1 MATLEELEAG
11 LRKAHAAGNAD
22 HARRFAD
29 AIRQQRSGQIAPGN
43 IDLKNRPRVRNA
55 DGSISTVRSMS
66 ANFDGREVLIPTV
79 SDDGRILTDEQ
90 AIDAYRRTG
99 RHLGMFASPEAATR
113 YAEQLH
119 RDQERMYAPKQRITA
134 EQARDPSLIPEERYR
149 AAGMEPP
156 KRGSGSSGNRY
167 GDYLAGV
174 GKSIVDTAS
183 GVRQYAVDAAGDPAN
198 ALGPLGKPLL
208 RAIAGDRFDAAAA
221 KSPTLQGVRNYGQR
235 LRNEEAE
242 RRQVLPSVSEDP
254 AFALGNVVGTLGQ
267 LFTPGAALRG
277 TTAGRA
283 ALPTTAGGNALQGLA
298 LGTVQPVAGRG
309 ERDVNQAVGGL
320 AGWLGAAVPQA
331 VGAATRPVRSAIGDL
346 LGQPTASGVER
357 RAADLIRQEAADVGS
372 LMRPAPSAVPGVQR
386 TLAEESLDP
395 GVARLE
401 RQLRGS
407 GPAGVFA
414 PIDQANAAARVR
426 SIEEIAGTDAQMAA
440 ANQARTEASQSAR
453 SQAMEA
459 GPVDVSQTILA
470 LEDAIKAQEGR
481 PAVQAG
487 LRQVRDLL
495 FRERMAGPGTVV
507 GAPEDRITVLEN
519 VRQTIG
525 DMLGGRYGGDNAA
538 ALQGSRELIGVR
550 DSLNREIG
558 DQVPAFVQYLD
569 AYRQG
574 SVPIN
579 RMEIGRELLDRS
591 SAAVAGADNFGTG
604 VRPLLPASYSRQV
617 NNLDALA
624 ARATGFDKARAD
636 QILTPDDIAKIRAV
650 QDDLERQAFRATA
663 GSGGNSMTQ
672 ERQALARRMG
682 RSAIQSVPVVGRF
695 AESLEAMGEKRLND
709 TLARLIANPE
719 EARRVLSTLNA
730 KDRAVVNKALL
741 QISARTGAAVPALA
755 E

>member
-29 AIRQQRSGQIAPGN
+29 AIRQMR
-43 IDLKNRPRVRNA
+43 
-55 DGSISTVRSMS
+55 GS
-66 ANFDGREVLIPTV
+66 
-79 SDDGRILTDEQ
+79 Q
-90 AIDAYRRTG
+90 
-99 RHLGMFASPEAATR
+99 
-113 YAEQLH
+113 
-119 RDQERMYAPKQRITA
+119 PKQRITA
-134 EQARDPSLIPEERYR
+134 EQARDPSLIPAERYR

-167 GDYLAGV
+167 SDYLAGV

-208 RAIAGDRFDAAAA
+208 RAIAGDRFDAAAT

-242 RRQVLPSVSEDP
+242 RRRVLPSVSEDP

-283 ALPTTAGGNALQGLA
+283 ALPTTAGGNALQGFA
-298 LGTVQPVAGRG
+298 LGTVQPVAGQG

-320 AGWLGAAVPQA
+320 AGWLGSAVPQA

-440 ANQARTEASQSAR
+440 AVAAR
-453 SQAMEA
+453 SQAAQQARAKAMLA
-459 GPVDVSQTILA
+459 GEVPVPETVKA
-470 LEDAIKAQEGR
+470 VNEAIKGQQGR
-481 PAVQAG
+481 PAVESG
-487 LRQVRDLL
+487 LNTIRGLL
-495 FRERMAGPGTVV
+495 
-507 GAPEDRITVLEN
+507 PEGGIDPQTNLPITPAQEIAILDN
-519 VRQTIG
+519 VRKTIG
-525 DMLGGRYGGDNAA
+525 DMLEGRYGGENAA
-538 ALQGSRELIGVR
+538 ALQGARELIDVR
-550 DSLNREIG
+550 NTLNQEIG
-558 DQVPAFVQYLD
+558 DQVPAFAQYLD

-579 RMEIGRELLDRS
+579 RMEIGRELLERGAG
-591 SAAVAGADNFGTG
+591 SAIADPVTG
-604 VRPLLPASYSRQV
+604 VRPLTPAGFSRQA
-617 NNLDALA
+617 NDLDSLA

-741 QISARTGAAVPALA
+741 QLSARTGAAVPALA

>member
-1 MATLEELEAG
+1 MPIRVQGPDGAMLEFPDGTDRETMKSAM
-11 LRKAHAAGNAD
+11 RK
-22 HARRFAD
+22 
-29 AIRQQRSGQIAPGN
+29 
-43 IDLKNRPRVRNA
+43 
-55 DGSISTVRSMS
+55 
-66 ANFDGREVLIPTV
+66 
-79 SDDGRILTDEQ
+79 
-90 AIDAYRRTG
+90 
-99 RHLGMFASPEAATR
+99 R
-113 YAEQLH
+113 YGE
-119 RDQERMYAPKQRITA
+119 PKQRITA
-134 EQARDPSLIPEERYR
+134 EQARDPSLIPDERYR

-183 GVRQYAVDAAGDPAN
+183 GIRQYAVDAAGDPAN

-242 RRQVLPSVSEDP
+242 RRRVLPSVSEDP

-298 LGTVQPVAGRG
+298 LGTVQPVAGQG

-320 AGWLGAAVPQA
+320 AGWLGAAVPHA

-453 SQAMEA
+453 SQAMQA

-579 RMEIGRELLDRS
+579 RMEIGRELLDRGAG
-591 SAAVAGADNFGTG
+591 SAIADPVTG
-604 VRPLLPASYSRQV
+604 VRPLTPAGFSRQA
-617 NNLDALA
+617 NDLDSLA

-741 QISARTGAAVPALA
+741 QLSARTGAAVPALA

>member
-29 AIRQQRSGQIAPGN
+29 AIRQMR
-43 IDLKNRPRVRNA
+43 
-55 DGSISTVRSMS
+55 GS
-66 ANFDGREVLIPTV
+66 
-79 SDDGRILTDEQ
+79 Q
-90 AIDAYRRTG
+90 
-99 RHLGMFASPEAATR
+99 
-113 YAEQLH
+113 
-119 RDQERMYAPKQRITA
+119 PKQRITA
-134 EQARDPSLIPEERYR
+134 EQARDPSLIPDERYR

-183 GVRQYAVDAAGDPAN
+183 GIRQYAVDAAGDPAN

-221 KSPTLQGVRNYGQR
+221 KSPALQGVRNYGQR

-283 ALPTTAGGNALQGLA
+283 ALPTTSGGNALQGLA
-298 LGTVQPVAGRG
+298 LGTVQPVAGQG

-579 RMEIGRELLDRS
+579 RMEIGRELLDRGAG
-591 SAAVAGADNFGTG
+591 SAIADPVTG
-604 VRPLLPASYSRQV
+604 VRPLTPAGFSRQA
-617 NNLDALA
+617 NDLDSLA

-741 QISARTGAAVPALA
+741 QLSARTGAAVPALA